1 MLYLDTSA
9 LVKYYIKEPHSV
21 AVRKLLDSETFVGT
35 GLLCKAEVA
44 ATLAKATRMHY
55 LTPGQAQ
62 ETWTAFAAD
71 WETFIRLTPT
81 EDLLDQAA
89 HLALAHGLR
98 GYDAVH
104 LASALVWQRECGHTV
119 TFATFDRQ
127 LWEVSKA
134 VRMTI
139 WPAERP

>member
-9 LVKYYIKEPHSV
+9 LVKYYLKEPHST
-21 AVRKLLDSETFVGT
+21 AVRALLDSETFVGT

-44 ATLAKATRMHY
+44 ATFAKATRMHY
-55 LTPGQAQ
+55 MTPAQAQ

-71 WETFIRLTPT
+71 WETYIRLTPT

-104 LASALVWQRECGHTV
+104 LASALVWQRECGQSV
-119 TFATFDRQ
+119 ILATFDRQ
-127 LWEVSKA
+127 LWEVGKA
-134 VRMTI
+134 IGMAV
-139 WPAERP
+139 WPPECP